1 MADAATV
8 DVEEDG
14 LVTIDVEDAA
24 LPPDPAEVVVEPKP
38 TPKPAPR
45 TRQAVTNAA
54 DEAAAALTQAVK
66 TATAEADNLRR
77 AAEATALAER
87 QKAEAA
93 QRLAE
98 QRAQEAQGYK
108 QQAETHELTLLNSG
122 IEKATGEIASAQT
135 ELERAMEAGEFAK
148 ATAAQVKLAKA
159 SAALDRLE
167 ASKADYEAGARRT
180 PTTEGRVE
188 APPVVTDQF
197 EQYLGQMAPR
207 AQSWLRAHR
216 ECAPSTLGGDETK
229 NAAMMEGH
237 YAALKQRIPQGTD
250 EYFRVIEE
258 HVGYR
263 QHVVTTTQQTTPQGG
278 PVSQAADI
286 IEAGTEPPQP
296 KPRQQQRQVQ
306 PSAPVT
312 REPPTAS
319 GQQQQRSVR
328 LTPEQQEIALLATQ
342 PRDIQTADG
351 RVVRE
356 SDIDYRKRAFGQY
369 ARELIA
375 AQAEGKIGNRYD
387 RL

>member
-1 MADAATV
+1 MADA
-8 DVEEDG
+8 
-14 LVTIDVEDAA
+14 TIDVDDDNLVTVEVEDIAV
-24 LPPDPAEVVVEPKP
+24 PPDPADVVVEPKP
-38 TPKPAPR
+38 VKASPR
-45 TRQAVTNAA
+45 ARQAVTNAA

-93 QRLAE
+93 HRLAE

-122 IEKATGEIASAQT
+122 IEKATNEMATFQA
-135 ELERAMEAGEFAK
+135 EVERAMEAGEAAK
-148 ATAAQVKLAKA
+148 MAVAQGKLAKA
-159 SAALDRLE
+159 AAALDRLE
-167 ASKADYEAGARRT
+167 ASKTDYEAGARRT

-188 APPVVTDQF
+188 AQPVVTDQF

-237 YAALKQRIPQGTD
+237 YAALKQRVQQGTD
-250 EYFRVIEE
+250 EYFRIIEE

-263 QHVVTTTQQTTPQGG
+263 QPVVTTTQQTMPQGG

-286 IEAGTEPPQP
+286 IEAGEHPAAHQQR
-296 KPRQQQRQVQ
+296 PRQQQRQAQ
-306 PSAPVT
+306 PSAPPT
-312 REPPTAS
+312 REPPAAN

-342 PRDIQTADG
+342 PRDVPTPDG

-356 SDIDYRKRAFGQY
+356 SDVDYRKRAFGQY
-369 ARELIA
+369 ARELLA